1 MSFVTGNIL
10 DFYKLDKET
19 IWYLKKYFAINNHY
33 GSFEPYTKDPILKEP
48 NGNSFVGTVD
58 EHNEYNI
65 NKFGLRGVVDEDSE
79 TLASGCSLTFGIGVP
94 EAGRWTELL
103 GIKINKNIMN
113 LGSPG
118 ASVETIC
125 TNLIQYSLNNKMPK
139 EIFCLMPDFFRR
151 RAVVDKDF
159 FKQKNNKKRVITNKS
174 LNLEYIYPTITLLKD
189 QLFMEVEN
197 QEYIEDSVSPHQLI
211 LNSINAIYSL
221 EAFCLSNNIKLNWST
236 WDLPSQRIMEQLVK
250 LRNFKLK
257 NSTPFFP
264 PDCVWGAGDFVINTC
279 QLSHNSEYREH
290 KDWLD
295 GSDYS
300 IIDHK
305 KTKRF
310 CHPGIHFHT
319 HMAEFFD
326 NLHNK
331 NVIEV

>member
-1 MSFVTGNIL
+1 MTFVTGNIL

-19 IWYLKKYFAINNHY
+19 IWYLKKYFAINIQY

-48 NGNSFVGTVD
+48 NGNSFIATVD
-58 EHNEYNI
+58 GHNEYNI
-65 NKFGLRGVVDEDSE
+65 NKFGLRGVVDENSE
-79 TLASGCSLTFGIGVP
+79 TLAGGCSLTFGIGVP
-94 EAGRWTELL
+94 ESGRWTELL
-103 GIKINKNIMN
+103 GIKINKNVMN

-125 TNLIQYSLNNKMPK
+125 TNLIQYSLNNNMPK

-159 FKQKNNKKRVITNKS
+159 FKQKNNKERVITNKS

-197 QEYIEDSVSPHQLI
+197 QEYIEDSISPHQLI

-221 EAFCLSNNIKLNWST
+221 EAFCLSNDIQLNWST
-236 WDLPSQRIMEQLVK
+236 WDLPSQRIMEELIK

-257 NSTPFFP
+257 NYTLFFP
-264 PDCVWGAGDFVINTC
+264 PGCVWGAGDFVIRTC

-305 KTKRF
+305 KTNRF

-319 HMAEFFD
+319 HVAEFFD
-326 NLHNK
+326 NLYKK
-331 NVIEV
+331 NVIKV